1 MSLLLGIDLGTSYF
15 KVGLFDEGGVLKGLG
30 RVAVQPERTSVGR
43 CELDVSRFW
52 ALLRRG
58 LAEALDEADAN
69 AREITAVSYSSQAN
83 SFVLLDEGGATV
95 TPLILWTDGR
105 AEPAAP
111 DLLEFSRG
119 RVFSETVGFSGWA
132 AGFAVAKLRW
142 LQDNE
147 PATWARARRVMT
159 IADYLSF
166 SLTGEY
172 VGDASTAAF
181 LGLYD
186 LGLRQWWPEALA
198 ASRIDEAK
206 LSSPLPPGAAAGRTA
221 ARAMELIGLPAGVAF
236 AVGGLDHHVAA
247 LGAGLG
253 KIADVSISTGTVL
266 AAMTLVSM
274 PRPTAGCFHGP
285 HFDGAGF
292 YRLAFNSAG
301 AVQLEDYQRKFGAG
315 LSLEK
320 LFSLAESAP
329 SGGSRG
335 MDLGRAE
342 PGIAMRYL
350 LENIAATQRD
360 LIRQVN
366 EGKSA
371 LRIVATGGGARS
383 ALWLQIKADMFD
395 VPVVTT
401 GSPERACLG
410 AAMLAGVAA
419 GWHRDT
425 AQAMEAMLKP
435 GRVFSPDRASAARY
449 RELAW

>member
-1 MSLLLGIDLGTSYF
+1 M
-15 KVGLFDEGGVLKGLG
+15 
-30 RVAVQPERTSVGR
+30 
-43 CELDVSRFW
+43 
-52 ALLRRG
+52 
-58 LAEALDEADAN
+58 
-69 AREITAVSYSSQAN
+69 
-83 SFVLLDEGGATV
+83 
-95 TPLILWTDGR
+95 
-105 AEPAAP
+105 
-111 DLLEFSRG
+111 
-119 RVFSETVGFSGWA
+119 
-132 AGFAVAKLRW
+132 
-142 LQDNE
+142 
-147 PATWARARRVMT
+147 
-159 IADYLSF
+159 
-166 SLTGEY
+166 
-172 VGDASTAAF
+172 
-181 LGLYD
+181 
-186 LGLRQWWPEALA
+186 
-198 ASRIDEAK
+198 
-206 LSSPLPPGAAAGRTA
+206 
-221 ARAMELIGLPAGVAF
+221 
-236 AVGGLDHHVAA
+236 
-247 LGAGLG
+247 
-253 KIADVSISTGTVL
+253 
-266 AAMTLVSM
+266 
-274 PRPTAGCFHGP
+274 
-285 HFDGAGF
+285 
-292 YRLAFNSAG
+292 
-301 AVQLEDYQRKFGAG
+301 QLEDYQRKFGAG